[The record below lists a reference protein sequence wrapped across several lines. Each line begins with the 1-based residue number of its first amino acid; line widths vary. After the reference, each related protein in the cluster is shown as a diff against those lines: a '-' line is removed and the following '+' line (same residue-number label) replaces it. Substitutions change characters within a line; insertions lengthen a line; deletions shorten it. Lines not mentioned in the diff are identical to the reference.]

1 MQPWAW
7 LLLIV
12 VLVVLVALAVA
23 AVRWRRTSELRERFG
38 PEYDR
43 TVEAADDRRDAEQA
57 LLDRAEQRDRLD
69 IRPLPEAARVR
80 YAEQWRGIQER
91 FIDDPAGS
99 GGSAHA
105 LPDQGV
111 GGQGHPTPNL
121 QEQADLGSLGH
132 PPGGE

>member
-91 FIDDPAGS
+91 LIDDPAGS
-99 GGSAHA
+99 GGPAPPPPH
-105 LPDQGV
+105 PGV
-111 GGQGHPTPNL
+111 GRTGVPTPDL
-121 QEQADLGSLGH
+121 QEQAGPGSPG
-132 PPGGE
+132 PPPP